1 METKKRIIVI
11 DDDEF
16 VRAILCEVLE
26 RWNYQ
31 VFGASNGQHGIEIIE
46 GEKPDIVI
54 TDIIMP
60 EKEGI
65 ETILEIRK
73 KYPDIKL
80 VAISGSDRGASN
92 INYLDMARNLGAN
105 HALQKPIDLD
115 QLKIVLKDLAG
126 A

>member
-1 METKKRIIVI
+1 MQTKKRILVI

-26 RWNYQ
+26 QWHYE
-31 VFGASNGQHGIEIIE
+31 VFSARNGQHGIEMIE
-46 GEKPDIVI
+46 TKKPDIVI

-73 KYPDIKL
+73 KYPGIKL

-92 INYLDMARNLGAN
+92 INYLDIARNLGAN
-105 HALQKPIDLD
+105 NALQKPIDLD
-115 QLKIVLKDLAG
+115 ALKIVLKDLSG